1 MFKEGTSQVVWI
13 SPNPSSLV
21 HKTSLITETC
31 SSNAQSSFG
40 LHQLPTFIVN
50 SWVGL
55 PLTLHAKLSTLAAQT
70 AKLGNG
76 HGCFSLGSLPT
87 YANADIVVSTT
98 QHQVVGWSFI
108 GSNIMGRKYTKA
120 MGWAVQMRESL
131 LTKSNVLLYHTYN
144 KSMVFIIQNPLKK
157 KITA

>member
-1 MFKEGTSQVVWI
+1 MVTILQKLYFGPIPHNLTKPFWQEIWFLPFITYQRLLLILG
-13 SPNPSSLV
+13 LV
-21 HKTSLITETC
+21 FH
-31 SSNAQSSFG
+31 SNSKAWQWPW
-40 LHQLPTFIVN
+40 LLL
-50 SWVGL
+50 SW
-55 PLTLHAKLSTLAAQT
+55 A
-70 AKLGNG
+70 
-76 HGCFSLGSLPT
+76 LPT

-98 QHQVVGWSFI
+98 QHQVEGWSFI

-131 LTKSNVLLYHTYN
+131 LTKSYVLLYHTYN